1 MNSETNSI
9 DAWATACVRRL
20 IRRAT
25 RRAAVGLTVLA
36 LMEDE
41 L

>member
-1 MNSETNSI
+1 MTKPKTELH
-9 DAWATACVRRL
+9 AWADAAVRRL

-25 RRAAVGLTVLA
+25 RRAAVGLCVLA